1 MSRDPSCIFCAIAA
15 GDAPALFVYEGDTV
29 MAFLDIN
36 PLAEGHTLVVPR
48 DHARHLSDLDPDTGR
63 EMFAVAQR
71 VAAAQRASGIPC
83 DGVNLFLSDGAAA
96 GQEVMHCH
104 LHVVPR
110 AAGDGIRLLTRGTG
124 TTASLD
130 DTAAA
135 IKRGFETAG

>member
-15 GDAPALFVYEGDTV
+15 GEAPAHSVYEGDTV

-36 PLAEGHTLVVPR
+36 PFTEGHTLVIPR
-48 DHARHLSDLDPDTGR
+48 DHATHLADLDPAAGR

-83 DGVNLFLSDGAAA
+83 DGVNVFLSDGTAA

-110 AAGDGIRLLTRGTG
+110 AAGDGIRLLSRGTG
-124 TTASLD
+124 TTTSLEE
-130 DTAAA
+130 TAAA
-135 IKRGFETAG
+135 ITRGLETAG